1 LNTNWFEILLYYH
14 ILSYIIYILLPLTP
28 HQSLSKH
35 FTSSQ
40 LIQPPRPKKIHAF
53 HWNPRRT
60 PQSLSQLSLAQ
71 EMFAKLLGVSD
82 LENCSYMLY
91 LIHIYIYH
99 IIYISHYNHYISHH
113 PAIIYNQCLKVK
125 RLAIS
130 YDHQMCKQRSI
141 SATMWPRGIG
151 GQHVRRTK
159 SMEYQE
165 CRFLMRIEALE
176 TMSLQSLRRFNI
188 CDSRVHFR
196 ASPVWRHT
204 GAWQLCA
211 VRFAGQRLWGLRA
224 KLCALKLS
232 QEICTL
238 AIRLVVSPDPS
249 TSWDSSPNCGWTST
263 KHIYIN
269 RIIHNEH

>member
-1 LNTNWFEILLYYH
+1 MLESQKTCDILRSPNVWSIRVQKNDWLEIVCKDVQGCASNCPSARPCDHVASGVNMLAGRKAWNTKNV
-14 ILSYIIYILLPLTP
+14 
-28 HQSLSKH
+28 
-35 FTSSQ
+35 
-40 LIQPPRPKKIHAF
+40 AF
-53 HWNPRRT
+53 W
-60 PQSLSQLSLAQ
+60 
-71 EMFAKLLGVSD
+71 
-82 LENCSYMLY
+82 C
-91 LIHIYIYH
+91 
-99 IIYISHYNHYISHH
+99 
-113 PAIIYNQCLKVK
+113 
-125 RLAIS
+125 
-130 YDHQMCKQRSI
+130 
-141 SATMWPRGIG
+141 
-151 GQHVRRTK
+151 
-159 SMEYQE
+159 
-165 CRFLMRIEALE
+165 FLMRIEALE

-224 KLCALKLS
+224 ELCAMKLS